1 MGCRRQSERAN
12 THTLLIPRLGSR
24 FEFLGAASD
33 FISNNGVI
41 MHRLFQ
47 RICIPVKTQVQFI
60 EFTPLSDHTGKHQR
74 GSLKVKPSHL
84 MATNDICSFSGF
96 YSKSN
101 QIPGSG
107 M

>member
-1 MGCRRQSERAN
+1 MGCRRQSESAN
-12 THTLLIPRLGSR
+12 TQTHLIPRLGSP
-24 FEFLGAASD
+24 FGFLGAASE
-33 FISNNGVI
+33 FFSNNGVI
-41 MHRLFQ
+41 IHRLFQ
-47 RICIPVKTQVQFI
+47 RICILVEMQVQFI
-60 EFTPLSDHTGKHQR
+60 EFTALRDHTGKHQR
-74 GSLKVKPSHL
+74 GSLKAKPSHL